1 MDELFQLL
9 NTSPDGLI
17 LPLCWACVL
26 LAIAGVGVG
35 IASSIFG
42 VGGGFLI
49 VPLLYLLGLPFGLVT
64 GTSICSIV
72 GTTAS
77 GVVTHHREGNV
88 CTRTMWILGIG
99 AMIGGA
105 GGKAVQLAY
114 ETAYPVASEWVLGIG
129 CVLILLFLAT
139 LVYFKPHRP
148 EGKSPLQRIS
158 LGWRVDLPTGG
169 VEGVALLGLI
179 GIGLCGGLMA
189 GLFGL
194 GGGAIFVPLMLLLVG
209 MDMKRTV
216 GTKLGVILMGAIAT
230 TAYSAWQGQVCLPLA
245 LSVLVGSGIGV
256 QLGIRIVRIL
266 PEGSHRRGFAILI
279 GSSALAMAA
288 KLIYNAFA
296 G

>member
-1 MDELFQLL
+1 MNELLSILNSNPEGLL
-9 NTSPDGLI
+9 VPMG
-17 LPLCWACVL
+17 WACVI
-26 LAIAGVGVG
+26 LAVAGVGVG

-42 VGGGFLI
+42 VGGGFLV
-49 VPLLYLLGLPFGLVT
+49 VPLLYLLNMPFALVT

-99 AMIGGA
+99 AMLGGA
-105 GGKAVQLAY
+105 GGKALQLAF
-114 ETAYPVASEWVLGIG
+114 ERSFPDLFEWVLGTS
-129 CVLILLFLAT
+129 CVLVLLLLAT

-169 VEGVALLGLI
+169 VNGVSLIGLI
-179 GIGLCGGLMA
+179 LIGLSGGLMA

-209 MDMKRTV
+209 MDMKTTV

-245 LSVLVGSGIGV
+245 MSVLVGSAIGV

-279 GSSALAMAA
+279 ASSALAMAA
-288 KLIYNAFA
+288 KLIYNVLT